1 MRFVVKFGGT
11 SLSSITKVKKV
22 ANFISHLQKTKADEI
37 VVVVSAMGKTTN
49 QLIEIA
55 NKVDKQSRSVFSSEL
70 ISQGE
75 NISALVLTLALD
87 NISTPCEILNAK
99 QIKIHCKG
107 DKQNAIITHID
118 TSKLISNLKKHK
130 IVIVPG
136 FQAVNEKGEICLL
149 GRGGS
154 DTTASALANVLDAE
168 LIIYTDVPGYFSS
181 DPNKIENARKLECLN
196 IHNAIELSSS
206 GAKIME
212 QKSLEIANQNKTK
225 ISVCESMTENGTKI
239 IYDENHN
246 FKIDAISFKNN
257 LNITSS
263 TDKNFPQI
271 IKKICE
277 NKLKTIYY
285 DEFFIKNAKYFTI
298 VCDSFKKNEIKEI
311 KNIKN
316 TKINSCEFITIVGSG
331 FLNNTN
337 LKTKLQNIIKNNAFF
352 TFLLSFSATNIK
364 IAVRKNK
371 ALSLVKI
378 LHKELLEC

>member
-55 NKVDKQSRSVFSSEL
+55 NKIDKKNRSAFASEL

-75 NISALVLTLALD
+75 NISASVLALALD
-87 NISTPCEILNAK
+87 NISTPCKILSAK

-107 DKQNAIITHID
+107 EWQNAIITHID
-118 TSKLISNLKKHK
+118 TALLLSVLKEKK

-136 FQAVNEKGEICLL
+136 FQAENQEGEICLL

-168 LIIYTDVPGYFSS
+168 LIIYTDVPGYFSC
-181 DPNKIENARKLECLN
+181 DPNQIENAKKLESLN
-196 IHNAIELSSS
+196 IHNAIELSNS

-225 ISVCESMTENGTKI
+225 ISVCESMTNSGTKI
-239 IYDENHN
+239 VYDENHN

-257 LNITSS
+257 LNIISS

-271 IKKICE
+271 LKKICE
-277 NKLKTIYY
+277 NQLKTIYY
-285 DEFFIKNAKYFTI
+285 DEFFVNNEKYFNI
-298 VCDSFKKNEIKEI
+298 VCDHFKQNDIKEI

-316 TKINSCEFITIVGSG
+316 TKINTCEFITIVGSG
-331 FLNNTN
+331 FLNNAN

-364 IAVRKNK
+364 IAVRKNR

-378 LHKELLEC
+378 LHKELLEK